1 MIGFTVAV
9 GLAALLCL
17 AIEATRLLGVAL
29 AALLLVLLVYLY
41 PVWFA
46 ALFILGGVALC
57 FILYFKNFRR
67 SNSNAIPELPDR
79 RD

>member
-9 GLAALLCL
+9 ALAALLCL
-17 AIEATRLLGVAL
+17 AFEATRLLGVAL
-29 AALLLVLLVYLY
+29 AALLLVLLFYLY

-57 FILYFKNFRR
+57 SILYFKRR
-67 SNSNAIPELPDR
+67 SSHAIPELPDR